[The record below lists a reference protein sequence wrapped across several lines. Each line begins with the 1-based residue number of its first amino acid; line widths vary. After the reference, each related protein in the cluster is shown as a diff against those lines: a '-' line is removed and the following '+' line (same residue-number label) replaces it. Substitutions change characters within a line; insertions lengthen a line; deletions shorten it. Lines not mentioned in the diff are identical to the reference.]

1 MRSFSEIDTAV
12 KRASKGIGFS
22 WGISEEVGKNIR
34 LLEMFGL
41 PGLKNLNQY
50 YKIFKEKKFQ
60 NLTLVSKENSS
71 KIPYCPIIAGIN
83 FLDQVNNLEE
93 LEEIKFDN
101 LGFPI
106 LFIPFVSRAS
116 EIIGKRIFLTIDE
129 KEFLLNFNQSIY
141 SNYLR
146 SDVLEKSDQIK
157 IKFIENKNMFS
168 ETEWQELYK
177 LSEDTFVEETD
188 KLKQNAAGAGLTD
201 NDWKI

>member
-1 MRSFSEIDTAV
+1 MSSFSEIDTAV

-141 SNYLR
+141 SNYLS

>member
-22 WGISEEVGKNIR
+22 WGIAEEVGKNIR

-141 SNYLR
+141 SNYLS

-188 KLKQNAAGAGLTD
+188 QLKQNAAGAGLTD

>member
-83 FLDQVNNLEE
+83 FLDQINNLEE
-93 LEEIKFDN
+93 LGEIKFEN

-106 LFIPFVSRAS
+106 LFIPFVSRSS

-141 SNYLR
+141 SNYLN

-168 ETEWQELYK
+168 EEEWQELYK

-201 NDWKI
+201 ND

>member
-1 MRSFSEIDTAV
+1 MRSYSEIDTAA

-50 YKIFKEKKFQ
+50 YKIFKEKNFQ
-60 NLTLVSKENSS
+60 NLSLVSKENSS

-83 FLDQVNNLEE
+83 FLDQINNLEE
-93 LEEIKFDN
+93 LGEIKFEN
-101 LGFPI
+101 LSFPI

-141 SNYLR
+141 SNYL
-146 SDVLEKSDQIK
+146 SDDILEKSDQIK

-168 ETEWQELYK
+168 EKEWQELYK

-201 NDWKI
+201 ND

>member
-1 MRSFSEIDTAV
+1 MRSYSEIDTAA

-50 YKIFKEKKFQ
+50 YKIFKEKNFQ
-60 NLTLVSKENSS
+60 NLSLVSKENSS
-71 KIPYCPIIAGIN
+71 KIPYCPITAGIN
-83 FLDQVNNLEE
+83 FLDQINNLEE
-93 LEEIKFDN
+93 LGEIKFEN

-141 SNYLR
+141 SNYL
-146 SDVLEKSDQIK
+146 SGDILEKSDQIK

-168 ETEWQELYK
+168 EKEWQELYK

-201 NDWKI
+201 ND

>member
-50 YKIFKEKKFQ
+50 YKVFKEKKFQ

-141 SNYLR
+141 SNYLS

-201 NDWKI
+201 ND